1 MSLAEAKNEFI
12 RAWGQ
17 FGVEWG
23 INRTMARIHALLLAS
38 TEPLDTDRVMADLG
52 VSRGHANT
60 NLRGLVEWGV
70 VRRVH
75 RPGVRKDLYEAE
87 KDMWEVARRVAE
99 RRRSREL
106 DPMLR
111 AVSKLADV
119 KAARGEDAAEARA
132 FTRTLKD
139 ITRVGK
145 DAGRLL
151 GLVTSLDRGGFF
163 GRILRLG
170 RS

>member
-1 MSLAEAKNEFI
+1 MNLSEAKAEFV

-17 FGVEWG
+17 FGTEWG

-38 TEPLDTDRVMADLG
+38 PAPLDTDRVMGELG

-60 NLRGLVEWGV
+60 NLRGLVDWGV
-70 VRRVH
+70 VRKVQ

-106 DPMLR
+106 DPILR
-111 AVSKLADV
+111 AVSRLAV
-119 KAARGEDAAEARA
+119 AEPGRGEDPGEARA
-132 FTRTLKD
+132 FRRLMKD
-139 ITRVGK
+139 IGRVGK

-151 GLVTSLDRGGFF
+151 GLVTALDRGGFF
-163 GRILRLG
+163 GRLLRLG
-170 RS
+170 R